1 MAIAVKR
8 RGKSRGPEAA
18 EARLAFWLILPAVIG
33 MVAVSLYPVLQTIA
47 WAFQHYQLTDPENVY
62 FNGFHNFQ
70 RLAGDPN
77 FWAGLRF
84 SLLYTVLSVAGQF
97 VVGFVFAL
105 TAHREFRGRGIVR
118 AAMLFPWTMPTVI
131 TAVVWRFM
139 YNPDSTGLFNG
150 TLEHLGL
157 PHNIVWLGSSA
168 TLAVIALLILA
179 VWKVNSFC
187 ALVVLAGLQSIPG
200 DVYEAASVDGAG
212 ALRQFFSITLPYLRQ
227 TIMVVLVLR
236 TVESLQAF
244 DIIVGLTNGGPGNA
258 TLNLPLYIFQ
268 KGLSGA
274 QDFGLSSATALVLF
288 AIILV
293 FAIVYTRVLY
303 REETFA

>member
-1 MAIAVKR
+1 MAIAVRR
-8 RGKSRGPEAA
+8 RGRGPEAA
-18 EARLAFWLILPAVIG
+18 EARLAFWLIAPAVVG
-33 MVAVSLYPVLQTIA
+33 LVAVSLYPVLQTII
-47 WAFQHYQLTDPENVY
+47 WSFQHYQLTDPDNVY
-62 FNGFHNFQ
+62 FNGLRNFQ
-70 RLAGDPN
+70 RLVTDPG
-77 FWAGLRF
+77 FWPALRF

-97 VVGFVFAL
+97 VVGFIFAL

-139 YNPDSTGLFNG
+139 YNPDTTGLFNG
-150 TLEHLGL
+150 TLAHLNL
-157 PHNIVWLGSSA
+157 PHNIIWLGSSA

-187 ALVVLAGLQSIPG
+187 ALVLLAGLQSIPR

-212 ALRQFFSITLPYLRQ
+212 AFRQFLAITLPYLRQ

-258 TLNLPLYIFQ
+258 TRNLPLYIFE

-274 QDFGLSSATALVLF
+274 QDFGYSSALAVVLF
-288 AIILV
+288 AIILL
-293 FAIVYTRVLY
+293 FAIIYVRVLY
-303 REETFA
+303 REEALA